1 MTNEQPKNIIINI
14 NENCDKKN
22 SEKCLN
28 KEICSHFKQ
37 PFITTPQIN
46 PIRNFHFPEFL
57 KDFKNFDFSMVNGPT
72 IPKIIQNFNINNI
85 NISINPKSNISFQTK
100 DSSKKENESLYKINY
115 LNNYINPNI
124 PYNNLIQPIIYNESN
139 DLNKILENEKKEL
152 LNIQKAKIE
161 FIESRQNKNP
171 NIFNKFKVY
180 RVEPKKDK
188 EKLLYK
194 LKHKRKY
201 KPDDIRKKIKARF
214 HKSIKNIV
222 NENLKKAGSKYTF
235 SFLPQIF
242 ISSISREK
250 NHQILNLSYRDLIK
264 KDFVSNIDEER
275 YKNKKVDLAKYKN
288 NLKVLEYLDK
298 NPDICINSGFDI
310 ISKMKYGDLL
320 EEYFHSDE
328 FDRAIEKLRE
338 ENEEEDYIKEYINKA
353 KTYVKF
359 FSEVS
364 FKIKKKK
371 ENKTKNHN
379 IAIEIEENEEKDENS
394 KDKENSNLNINED

>member
-161 FIESRQNKNP
+161 FIESKQNKNP

>member
-14 NENCDKKN
+14 NEKCDKKN

-161 FIESRQNKNP
+161 FIE
-171 NIFNKFKVY
+171 
-180 RVEPKKDK
+180 
-188 EKLLYK
+188 
-194 LKHKRKY
+194 
-201 KPDDIRKKIKARF
+201 
-214 HKSIKNIV
+214 
-222 NENLKKAGSKYTF
+222 
-235 SFLPQIF
+235 
-242 ISSISREK
+242 
-250 NHQILNLSYRDLIK
+250 
-264 KDFVSNIDEER
+264 
-275 YKNKKVDLAKYKN
+275 
-288 NLKVLEYLDK
+288 
-298 NPDICINSGFDI
+298 
-310 ISKMKYGDLL
+310 
-320 EEYFHSDE
+320 
-328 FDRAIEKLRE
+328 
-338 ENEEEDYIKEYINKA
+338 
-353 KTYVKF
+353 
-359 FSEVS
+359 
-364 FKIKKKK
+364 
-371 ENKTKNHN
+371 
-379 IAIEIEENEEKDENS
+379 
-394 KDKENSNLNINED
+394 

>member
-161 FIESRQNKNP
+161 FIESKQNKNP

-371 ENKTKNHN
+371 ENKSKNHN